1 MSNNHLSSNAV
12 FTRGVFTGD
21 AKPNIEYLWYIM
33 ILTLTDQLAT
43 IISVSVRISSGEIV
57 WIFTQRKI
65 EVSNVPRQ
73 LNEI

>member
-33 ILTLTDQLAT
+33 ILTLTDQLAI

-57 WIFTQRKI
+57 
-65 EVSNVPRQ
+65 
-73 LNEI
+73 